1 MNPVISNITHEDDVY
16 HFRLSNINVS
26 LANALRRIILS
37 EIPTYV
43 FNTAESSEDSGC
55 NIVVNTSRLHNEIIK
70 QRLGCIPIHRKV
82 PMNKKEEETFAGNYV
97 VEVDVTNDTDN
108 IMYVTTEHFKVKN
121 KLTGNYIT
129 EEETRKLF
137 PKNPLT
143 EYYIDF
149 VRLRPKISDTIP
161 GEQFKMTC
169 EISVSMAKVNSMF
182 NVVSVCS
189 YSNTLD
195 DAKKDNVWE
204 EHRDKLLKTDKD
216 ITSEEIEFQKKN
228 FELLDAQRHFVFDSF
243 DFIVQTIG
251 VFENQEIVKRG
262 CVVLQNKFIDM
273 IHAIDADT
281 VPINVSE
288 STMENCYDIM
298 LEGEDYTMG
307 KVLEYILYET
317 FYIKEKKLTYCGF
330 KKYHPHDSYSII
342 RIAFV
347 EKMDKTMARQCL
359 REACVLAQEVFTKLY
374 NMF

>member
-1 MNPVISNITHEDDVY
+1 MNPIISDVIHEDDIY
-16 HFRLSNINVS
+16 KFRLSNINVS

-37 EIPTYV
+37 EIPTNV
-43 FNTAESSEDSGC
+43 FNTELTEENNCSIS
-55 NIVVNTSRLHNEIIK
+55 VNTSRLHNEIIK

-82 PMNKKEEETFAGNYV
+82 PMNKQDDDSLAGNYV
-97 VEVDVTNDTDN
+97 VEVDVTNDTEN
-108 IMYVTTEHFKVKN
+108 IMYVTTEHFKIKN
-121 KLTGNYIT
+121 KQTGNYIT
-129 EEETRKLF
+129 EEETRKIF

-143 EYYIDF
+143 QYYIDF

-161 GEQFKMTC
+161 GEQFKMSC

-182 NVVSVCS
+182 NVASICS
-189 YSNTLD
+189 YLNTAD
-195 DAKKDNVWE
+195 NIKKDKVWDD
-204 EHRDKLLKTDKD
+204 HRDKLLQNDRD
-216 ITSEEIEFQKKN
+216 ISSEEIEFQKKN
-228 FELLDAQRHFVFDSF
+228 FELLDAQRHFVPDSF
-243 DFIVQTIG
+243 DFIVQTVG
-251 VFENQEIVKRG
+251 VYENQELVKRG

-288 STMENCYDIM
+288 STMDNCYDVM
-298 LEGEDYTMG
+298 LEGEDYTVG

-317 FYIKEKKLTYCGF
+317 FYSKEQKLSYCGF
-330 KKYHPHDSYSII
+330 KKFHPHDSYSII
-342 RIAFV
+342 RIAFA